1 MFLAEGVSGETAGV
15 SDGEEEEE
23 EEKEE
28 GLGGSPAVW
37 PYAPAF
43 SCLFS
48 MADQRAHLHQLVCV
62 CGFCSRPVYS
72 SRQ

>member
-1 MFLAEGVSGETAGV
+1 MRGDEGGMTGRILCIWFVCVSTCVFMGV
-15 SDGEEEEE
+15 SDGEGRGGGEEG
-23 EEKEE
+23 

-48 MADQRAHLHQLVCV
+48 LADQRAHLH
-62 CGFCSRPVYS
+62 
-72 SRQ
+72 

>member
-1 MFLAEGVSGETAGV
+1 MGGCVCVCGRGGYRFVLLPRACARARGV
-15 SDGEEEEE
+15 SDGEEAEEVV
-23 EEKEE
+23 

-48 MADQRAHLHQLVCV
+48 MADQRPHLH
-62 CGFCSRPVYS
+62 
-72 SRQ
+72 